1 VTNIVR
7 QYRMRTQD
15 HVEKR
20 AEARQRTLKRG
31 LVTFFGG
38 YCTRET
44 TIRNL
49 SPNGARLDFPDTEGV
64 PPMFKLAIG
73 STTGEEGQLRTARVR
88 WSSAVSL
95 GVEFMAGG
103 DSLSR
108 P

>member
-1 VTNIVR
+1 
-7 QYRMRTQD
+7 MRTQD

-20 AEARQRTLKRG
+20 TEARQRTLKRG

-64 PPMFKLAIG
+64 PPLFDLAIG
-73 STTGEEGQLRTARVR
+73 STTGEEGRQRTASVR
-88 WSSAVSL
+88 WANPVSL
-95 GVEFMAGG
+95 GVEFVADGA
-103 DSLSR
+103 SPR
-108 P
+108 RR